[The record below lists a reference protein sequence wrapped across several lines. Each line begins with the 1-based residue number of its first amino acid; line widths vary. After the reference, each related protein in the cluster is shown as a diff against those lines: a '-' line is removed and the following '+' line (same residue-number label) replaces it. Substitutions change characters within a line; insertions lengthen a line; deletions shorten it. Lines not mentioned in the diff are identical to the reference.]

1 MQKYKFVINPVP
13 LKRSHKLFLEKLKK
27 ELLAKKINF
36 SYEYTTI
43 KRDAKV
49 ISSNAASKGYD
60 VVVACGGD
68 GTVMGVINGI
78 YGTKAKLGVLPL
90 GTSNDFAKEL
100 NLLDLDKASHS
111 LLNGKK
117 KHIDLG
123 LAEFRLSNKPGKMLF
138 CSTSGI
144 GFDARLLRLNKFEWF
159 IGIKKIFGNIVY
171 PLFSFFLL
179 FHYKSSEVEIKFN
192 GKKVKSN
199 LFMMNANFV
208 KSMSGIKVTPN
219 AGIDKGV
226 FDIIIFE
233 DTSIF
238 KKMFGFLWYSITS
251 KKLDF
256 EEVHY
261 ISRNGLGDNRH
272 RLKNIKSFSIKSK
285 KPVDVQLNG
294 DFVGHTPARFRIIPK
309 AVELMV

>member
-1 MQKYKFVINPVP
+1 MPKYKFVINPVP
-13 LKRSHKLFLEKLKK
+13 LKRNHKLFLKKLR
-27 ELLAKKINF
+27 ERLLKNKIVF
-36 SYEYTTI
+36 SYEYTT
-43 KRDAKV
+43 KEKSAKV
-49 ISSNAASKGYD
+49 ISNNAASKGYD
-60 VVVACGGD
+60 IIVACGGD
-68 GTVMGVINGI
+68 GTVMEVINGI

-100 NLLDLDKASHS
+100 NLLDLNKALHS
-111 LLNGKK
+111 LLNGKEK
-117 KHIDLG
+117 PIDLG
-123 LAEFRLSNKPGKMLF
+123 LVEFKSGNKPRKMLF

-144 GFDARLLRLNKFEWF
+144 GFDAKLLKLNNFKCF

-179 FHYKSSEVEIKFN
+179 FCYKSSEVEINFSR
-192 GKKVKSN
+192 KKIKSN
-199 LFMMNANFV
+199 LLMMNANFV

-219 AGIDKGV
+219 ACTYKGV

-233 DTSIF
+233 DASIF
-238 KKMFGFLWYSITS
+238 KKVFGFIWYAITS

-256 EEVHY
+256 KEIDY
-261 ISRNGLGDNRH
+261 ISRNGLGYNKH
-272 RLKNIKSFSIKSK
+272 GLKDIKTFYIKSK

-294 DFVGHTPARFRIIPK
+294 DFVGYTPARFKIIPK